1 MVEVY
6 PTCLLQVKFLM
17 IDVVTFAMLI
27 GTCDVMTTMKRP
39 NIKRNITTSREVT
52 ELLTHFRQPIFTSS
66 LLHTKFKVFL
76 RRAGWRIW
84 WVS

>member
-17 IDVVTFAMLI
+17 IGVVTFAMLI

-39 NIKRNITTSREVT
+39 NMKRNITTSREVT

-66 LLHTKFKVFL
+66 LLKVFL